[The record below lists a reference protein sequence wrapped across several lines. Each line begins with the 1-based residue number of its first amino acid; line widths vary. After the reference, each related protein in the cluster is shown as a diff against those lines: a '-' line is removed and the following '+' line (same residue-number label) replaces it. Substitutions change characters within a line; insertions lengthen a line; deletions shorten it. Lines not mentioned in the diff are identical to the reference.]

1 MQRVHPFAVAA
12 LVALIGACSAK
23 AAPDKGTATAPMA
36 LPKYDSV
43 IAPYVAKARATYPAA
58 KKRFLAGLPRGWDF
72 SVWVRLYQ
80 NDSSGKHVAAEDCFL
95 SVERIQ
101 EGRVWGILMNRP
113 VIVHGYSVRDR
124 VTAPE
129 SEVRNWMFVRP
140 DGTEEGNIVGK
151 FLEKHHMPK

>member
-1 MQRVHPFAVAA
+1 MRRAYLIASFAATVVLQQAT
-12 LVALIGACSAK
+12 
-23 AAPDKGTATAPMA
+23 AAPESGTATAPMP
-36 LPKYDSV
+36 LVKYDRV

-58 KKRFLAGLPRGWDF
+58 KKRFRARLPRGWDF

-80 NDSSGKHVAAEDCFL
+80 NDASGKHVAAEDCFL
-95 SVERIQ
+95 AVERIQ
-101 EGRVWGILMNRP
+101 EGRVWGILMNQP
-113 VIVHGYSVRDR
+113 LIVRGYTRGDR

-140 DGTEEGNIVGK
+140 DGTEEGNVVGK

>member
-1 MQRVHPFAVAA
+1 MQQICFLTVTA
-12 LVALIGACSAK
+12 LVATVSLHSVT

-36 LPKYDSV
+36 PGEYDRV

-58 KKRFLAGLPRGWDF
+58 KKRFLAGLPRGWQF
-72 SVWVRLYQ
+72 GVWVRLYQ
-80 NDSSGKHVAAEDCFL
+80 NDGSGKRIAREDCFL

-101 EGRVWGILMNRP
+101 EGRVWGVLMNKP
-113 VIVHGYSVRDR
+113 VSVRGYTLGDR

-129 SEVRNWMFVRP
+129 GEVRNWMFIRP